1 MKRSKTAHCKKHKL
15 ACFNSNGKK
24 SLPLDQKTDNSSEE
38 KKTGGHRIVITGPV
52 QSGKSSL
59 AWNFIKKLQQ
69 RSIPMAGFIAQG
81 LWKNNQ
87 RCGFNLFDLKTEMI
101 TPLAKRNS
109 PETPQQTPGKVPYT
123 FFKEGINAGYR
134 ALMPEVCKEAK
145 IIMVDEMGRMEI
157 QEQGWAPCIDPLM
170 ELKHATHIW
179 IIREILVSPICQL
192 WPFKKTDI
200 IHVHDDLAVE
210 KLLAL
215 CKTNNART

>member
-1 MKRSKTAHCKKHKL
+1 LPRFNSNVKKPLHLNQKIDK
-15 ACFNSNGKK
+15 SNGKK
-24 SLPLDQKTDNSSEE
+24 R
-38 KKTGGHRIVITGPV
+38 TGSHRIVITGPV

-59 AWNFIKKLQQ
+59 AWNLIKKLQQ
-69 RSIPMAGFIAQG
+69 LSIPMAGFIAQG

-87 RCGFNLFDLKTEMI
+87 RCGFNLVDLKTKMI

-109 PETPQQTPGKVPYT
+109 PENSQPSSGKVPYT

-157 QEQGWAPCIDPLM
+157 QGQGWAPCIDPLM
-170 ELKHATHIW
+170 VLKHPIHIW
-179 IIREILVSPICQL
+179 IIREALVSPICQL

-200 IHVHDDLAVE
+200 IHVHNDLAVE

-215 CKTNNART
+215 CKVNFPLVGEPPKARVD